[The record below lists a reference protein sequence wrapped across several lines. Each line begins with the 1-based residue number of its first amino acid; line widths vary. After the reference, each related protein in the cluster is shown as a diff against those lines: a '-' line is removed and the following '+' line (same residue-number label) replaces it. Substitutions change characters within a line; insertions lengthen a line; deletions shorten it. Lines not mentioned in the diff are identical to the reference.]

1 MDRKTTI
8 VTVALALL
16 VVGTVAAVGSAV
28 ADSRPNATIDSAT
41 DGSDTIFIGEDDGNI
56 GDIVNDNGSSTAASD
71 WEHSSHGEL
80 SINPVPWDQGEGRY
94 YYDADDDNED
104 ISVREPVPDN
114 FELMDERGNELSDGQ
129 SIEQGETVTVEA
141 RMHPDFFP
149 ANLNVSAI
157 VFEDDLDA
165 TNAQDITN
173 VNVSDNRTFT
183 YNITFDESGTY
194 DIGVEPMDNDSSEN
208 GSYGFDHDSSGYEDF
223 RELQTLEIEDEDE
236 SEIELDTDT
245 VFQNERVDFEVS
257 PGREDDVF
265 GVFADAGDLRR
276 PLNPNNA
283 EVFRQVEDLT
293 EVGHVVTYNDNG
305 SVYYRTDGGTW
316 YDDSGTELDVGPD
329 GNSLTTDDG
338 LINDD
343 EDNGYTVEE
352 VFGIAEY
359 DDSAIGQ
366 IDAQHLDDAD
376 VDFDLY
382 QDRSGNG
389 DAWSVL
395 DEHDGN
401 DDVDDQT
408 LTVDEAEIEQDMPPQ
423 TYVPGTQVAIN
434 GTTSPRMEDVSVFV
448 RDRDNYRR
456 FAEYSVDDGEYEETR
471 VELDNDGESAANQIM
486 SQPGNYRFGVI
497 DTEDVRA
504 AAEANGYNGT
514 DAGVDEFL
522 DDEDKEGGPG
532 LDNSDFNTG
541 AQDARSLRVANPS
554 LDATFETYNGEVH
567 IDDGLYVEGELI
579 GPRDFAIL
587 ATDARGNTMFE
598 EATADRRNQEID
610 EDALSLEI
618 AGSSE
623 DLRSG
628 EVRATALSPGRD

>member
-376 VDFDLY
+376 VDFELY
-382 QDRSGNG
+382 QDRSGSGN
-389 DAWSVL
+389 ASTIVQ
-395 DEHDGN
+395 EHDGN

-423 TYVPGTQVAIN
+423 TYVPGTQVTIN
-434 GTTSPRMEDVSVFV
+434 GTTSPRME
-448 RDRDNYRR
+448 
-456 FAEYSVDDGEYEETR
+456 
-471 VELDNDGESAANQIM
+471 
-486 SQPGNYRFGVI
+486 
-497 DTEDVRA
+497 
-504 AAEANGYNGT
+504 
-514 DAGVDEFL
+514 
-522 DDEDKEGGPG
+522 
-532 LDNSDFNTG
+532 
-541 AQDARSLRVANPS
+541 
-554 LDATFETYNGEVH
+554 
-567 IDDGLYVEGELI
+567 
-579 GPRDFAIL
+579 
-587 ATDARGNTMFE
+587 
-598 EATADRRNQEID
+598 
-610 EDALSLEI
+610 
-618 AGSSE
+618 
-623 DLRSG
+623 
-628 EVRATALSPGRD
+628 